1 MTYAPEEI
9 SLSPMHRIKQTQA
22 NGIPNGKPSFAI
34 YTYIYIYVHMYVVM
48 PAIARA
54 AHWTVCVVLVTN
66 EAEALRLASG
76 PIADQVHIHNLSEL

>member
-1 MTYAPEEI
+1 
-9 SLSPMHRIKQTQA
+9 
-22 NGIPNGKPSFAI
+22 
-34 YTYIYIYVHMYVVM
+34 MYVVM